1 MRKTLAS
8 LIPLVFVTCMLW
20 STLVIVPSQAVPAGW
35 SGDTNLEFLL
45 KLNGTPAPDANSSYP
60 VSVLANLT
68 MELTIHAVNNLH
80 LWDARLIMQYLGITL
95 VNVPTPFNIDMP
107 GGFNSTPTNIS
118 IPLGSLLTYSGIAL
132 LTGTILGSLSFNYNV
147 TAGTNKTVT
156 QSFVLRVGPTG
167 AAAIMSV
174 AGLIT
179 VAFTVTSVFGLLL
192 SMDDFQRGIM
202 AARKTHGA
210 KRASDVGIFPSA
222 LILRRRPKK
231 DAEKI
236 SKEELVRRVSE
247 AAKKGWDGRRC
258 PQCGHSWPKEAGN
271 CPKCNLARASAV
283 DHFSKDI
290 ADYAPKALSVVKPK
304 SKMPVGTFSRRLK
317 LKRDK
322 GGALA
327 AALTDMGVFQTK
339 SVKVPLIKVSMVGMT
354 LAGTYWSWMQI
365 FAGATPSWL
374 DILLLTC
381 AGLVVSVLVAYF
393 MNWLA
398 RVPKLGYE
406 D

>member
-1 MRKTLAS
+1 MRKTLPL
-8 LIPLVFVTCMLW
+8 LIPLVFITCMLW
-20 STLVIVPSQAVPAGW
+20 STLFVMPSQAVPVGW
-35 SGDTNLEFLL
+35 SGDSNLEFQL

-60 VSVLANLT
+60 VPVLTNLT
-68 MELTIHAVNNLH
+68 MELTINVLSNLT
-80 LWDARLIMQYLGITL
+80 LWESRLIMQYLGITL
-95 VNVPTPFNIDMP
+95 VDVPSPINSYIP
-107 GGFNSTPTNIS
+107 AGFSGSLLNKT
-118 IPLGSLLTYSGIAL
+118 IPLGSLLTYNGIAL
-132 LTGTILGSLSFNYNV
+132 ITGTIIGSFSFVYNV
-147 TAGTNKTVT
+147 TAGTNKTVA

-174 AGLIT
+174 AGLVT
-179 VAFTVTSVFGLLL
+179 VALTVTSVFGLLL
-192 SMDDFQRGIM
+192 SLDDFQRGIM

-231 DAEKI
+231 GAEQI
-236 SKEELVRRVSE
+236 SKDELVRRVSE
-247 AAKKGWDGRRC
+247 AAKKSWDGKRC
-258 PQCGHSWPKEAGN
+258 PQCGHKWLKEASN
-271 CPKCNLARASAV
+271 CPKCKLDRASAV
-283 DHFSKDI
+283 DYFSKDI
-290 ADYAPKALSVVKPK
+290 AEYAPKALSVVKPK

-339 SVKVPLIKVSMVGMT
+339 SVKVPLIKVALAGMT
-354 LAGTYWSWMQI
+354 LAGTYWSWMQMI
-365 FAGATPSWL
+365 AGATPSWI

-381 AGLVVSVLVAYF
+381 GALVVSVLVAYF

>member
-1 MRKTLAS
+1 MRKTLAF
-8 LIPLVFVTCMLW
+8 LIPIVFVTCMLW

-35 SGDTNLEFLL
+35 SGDSNLEFQL

-60 VSVLANLT
+60 VPVLTNLT
-68 MELTIHAVNNLH
+68 MELTFHVVNNLT
-80 LWDARLIMQYLGITL
+80 LSESRLIMQYLGITL
-95 VNVPTPFNIDMP
+95 VNVPQTFGAFLLAGYSSAPVNV
-107 GGFNSTPTNIS
+107 S
-118 IPLGSLLTYSGIAL
+118 IPLGSLLTYNGIAL
-132 LTGTILGSLSFNYNV
+132 ITGTIIGSFSFIYNA
-147 TAGTNKTVT
+147 TAGTNKTVS

-179 VAFTVTSVFGLLL
+179 VAFTATSVFGLLL
-192 SMDDFQRGIM
+192 SLDDFQRGIM

-236 SKEELVRRVSE
+236 SKEELVRRVSD
-247 AAKKGWDGRRC
+247 AAKKGWDGKRC
-258 PQCGHSWPKEAGN
+258 PQCGHKWAKEASN
-271 CPKCNLARASAV
+271 CPKCRLDRASAV
-283 DHFSKDI
+283 DYFSKDI
-290 ADYAPKALSVVKPK
+290 AEYAPKALNVVKPK
-304 SKMPVGTFSRRLK
+304 SKMPVGTFSRHLR

-339 SVKVPLIKVSMVGMT
+339 SVKVPLIKVAMAGMT
-354 LAGTYWSWMQI
+354 LAGTYWSWMQMI
-365 FAGATPSWL
+365 AGATPSWL
-374 DILLLTC
+374 DILFLTA
-381 AGLVVSVLVAYF
+381 AGLVVSVLIAYF